1 MPTVTSLVIVNLPKN
16 LNCFVGSN
24 TLDLSG
30 GQLCALFDD
39 GTFKTFSMTQSDVS
53 LSLDTSKEGPTLATV
68 TYGGQSQMFQAYVRT
83 PVIRKFM
90 VDSPPDKTHYLA
102 GEKLDLAGLKLTALY
117 ETGEKVPYPDIPAVD
132 HIVSFGEA
140 VYPLTINGISVP
152 IYLKVDDAK
161 IVGIRMGK
169 LPNQTEYLERRDKF
183 NPAGATIIQKYD
195 SGAEQEVPLPY
206 TAVRGFSNLTPG
218 PLTLTVQI
226 GQHSTSFEVKIV
238 EKKPIRATIDTQPF
252 RTSYT
257 EGEDISLD
265 GIRVSVQ
272 YDNGETRICDDWD
285 YEPKKA
291 ILGEETVTVKVGDA
305 TALVVIT
312 VAPRQLMRI
321 RMKTPATSPTR

>member
-1 MPTVTSLVIVNLPKN
+1 MPAVTSLVIVNLPKN

-24 TLDLSG
+24 TLDLAG

-117 ETGEKVPYPDIPAVD
+117 ETGEKVPYPDIPAIN

-152 IYLKVDDAK
+152 IYIKVDDAK

-272 YDNGETRICDDWD
+272 YDDGETRI
-285 YEPKKA
+285 
-291 ILGEETVTVKVGDA
+291 
-305 TALVVIT
+305 
-312 VAPRQLMRI
+312 
-321 RMKTPATSPTR
+321 

>member
-1 MPTVTSLVIVNLPKN
+1 MPAVTSLVIVNLPKN

-24 TLDLSG
+24 TLDLAG

-39 GTFKTFSMTQSDVS
+39 GTFKTFSMTQSDVT

-206 TAVRGFSNLTPG
+206 TAVRGFS
-218 PLTLTVQI
+218 
-226 GQHSTSFEVKIV
+226 S
-238 EKKPIRATIDTQPF
+238 
-252 RTSYT
+252 
-257 EGEDISLD
+257 
-265 GIRVSVQ
+265 
-272 YDNGETRICDDWD
+272 
-285 YEPKKA
+285 
-291 ILGEETVTVKVGDA
+291 
-305 TALVVIT
+305 
-312 VAPRQLMRI
+312 
-321 RMKTPATSPTR
+321 